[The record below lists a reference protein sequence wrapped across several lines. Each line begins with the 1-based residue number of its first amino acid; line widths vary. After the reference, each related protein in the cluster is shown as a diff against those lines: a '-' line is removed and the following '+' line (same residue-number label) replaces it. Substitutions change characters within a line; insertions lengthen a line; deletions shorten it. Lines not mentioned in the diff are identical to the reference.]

1 MSKRNKIICSV
12 LVIIFMIAIV
22 VTGVIGLNVGTEYT
36 GGTTITFD
44 LKKQYKSNEIS
55 DIAKEI
61 WNKEQILIQK
71 VEVYK
76 ESVAIK
82 VSSVN
87 DEQLENLANKIN
99 EKYEVELKKE
109 DLHVTYN
116 ANVRLRD
123 IITPYI
129 IPLIIATGL
138 IVVYYSIR
146 FRGVREILELLLKL
160 VLTEGIIYS
169 VYALTRLPVNS
180 FTIPIGM
187 LAYIGI
193 VLWVTIKAEKNK
205 N

>member
-12 LVIIFMIAIV
+12 LVIIFIIAIV

-99 EKYEVELKKE
+99 EKYEAELKKE

-193 VLWVTIKAEKNK
+193 VLWVTIKSEKNK

>member
-193 VLWVTIKAEKNK
+193 VLWVTIKAEKEK

>member
-12 LVIIFMIAIV
+12 LVIIFIIAIV
-22 VTGVIGLNVGTEYT
+22 VTGVVGLNVGTEYT
-36 GGTTITFD
+36 GGTTVTLD
-44 LKKQYKSNEIS
+44 LGKQYKSSEIN
-55 DIAKEI
+55 DIAREV
-61 WNKEQILIQK
+61 WNKDKVLVQK

-76 ESVAIK
+76 ESVSIK
-82 VSSVN
+82 VTSVN
-87 DEQLENLANKIN
+87 DEQLDNLANKIN
-99 EKYEVELKKE
+99 EKYELDLKKE

-116 ANVRLRD
+116 ANVKLRD

-146 FRGVREILELLLKL
+146 CRGVREILELLLKL
-160 VLTEGIIYS
+160 VLAEGIIYS

-180 FTIPIGM
+180 MTIPIGM

-193 VLWVTIKAEKNK
+193 VLWVTIKAEKEK

>member
-193 VLWVTIKAEKNK
+193 VLWVTIKSEKNK

>member
-1 MSKRNKIICSV
+1 M
-12 LVIIFMIAIV
+12 
-22 VTGVIGLNVGTEYT
+22 
-36 GGTTITFD
+36 
-44 LKKQYKSNEIS
+44 
-55 DIAKEI
+55 
-61 WNKEQILIQK
+61 
-71 VEVYK
+71 
-76 ESVAIK
+76 
-82 VSSVN
+82 
-87 DEQLENLANKIN
+87 
-99 EKYEVELKKE
+99 
-109 DLHVTYN
+109 TYN

-193 VLWVTIKAEKNK
+193 VLWVTIKSEKNK